1 MKRSIVFTG
10 GNIDLEF
17 VRKQEISGSDKI
29 ICADRGLETVHCLG
43 LVPDVLVGDFDSV
56 DPEILAFYEGRE
68 EVHIMRY
75 RPEKDDTDT
84 ELALHMA
91 MEQKPDEI
99 LVFGAFG
106 TRLDHTL
113 ANIGLLSQALGR
125 GIPTYLCDSHNKICM
140 IKDRYCIL
148 RERAF
153 GDYITLLPFG
163 GNAGGVTLRGFRYP
177 LTDAVMYAG
186 SSLGV
191 SNELTGE
198 QGVIEVK
205 TGKLLVMESRD

>member
-10 GNIDLEF
+10 GSIDPEF
-17 VRKQEISGSDKI
+17 VRQQEISAGDRI
-29 ICADRGLETVHCLG
+29 ICADHGLEAVHQLG
-43 LVPDVLVGDFDSV
+43 LMPDILLGDFDSV
-56 DPEILAFYEGRE
+56 NPEVLAFYERRK

-84 ELALHMA
+84 ELALHIA

-113 ANIGLLSQALGR
+113 ANIGLLSQALER
-125 GIPTYLCDSHNKICM
+125 GIRTYLCDSHNKICM
-140 IKDRYCIL
+140 IKERYCIL

-177 LTDAVMYAG
+177 LTDAVLYAG

-205 TGKLLVMESRD
+205 TGRLLVMESRD